1 MRSHFV
7 FQLAVT
13 PIMALA
19 LVSCGGGGSS
29 GTGGSSSGGGTT
41 GTNTAPTVDAGA
53 DQTVTE
59 NSLVQL
65 DATVTDAENDA
76 TLTWSQISG
85 PAVTLSATN
94 TEDPSFTAPDVSAAE
109 TVVFRLTADDGSNT
123 AVSDDVT
130 ITINDASEMG
140 EWIVNTTSEKSNFIM
155 DGAAFVEVNI
165 QSVTQ
170 SGDFITVQTNTIPNY
185 TVTITQEALDVYES
199 KASSS
204 YASGSGALALGN
216 IVEFGEDVG
225 YVSECASGGDGW
237 WPSGGGGGCPVAQE
251 LNLSFPATP
260 SPTTTECETSIGPVG
275 LWVNGV
281 PLYNWSDGVSYNNQG
296 AWNQYAFPLRGAG
309 MDLCYGHSSGRA
321 KQYHHHN
328 YNACLRQLVEDAA
341 DGHSPIYGYAGDGY
355 PVHGPY
361 HAAGETAQSCWKM
374 RDYSASSPTGC
385 GTDDARTCTFI
396 DEENISL
403 GTQTVL
409 AGPDADGSGDL
420 TSNNG
425 VYYEDFY
432 YDASCTAQGDKYLD
446 EHNGHDHDGLG
457 YHYHATTD
465 ENLIPTFPLV
475 HGPDYYGDVSG
486 GSFSCYSQT
495 F

>member
-1 MRSHFV
+1 MRLNFTHL
-7 FQLAVT
+7 LAATSVS
-13 PIMALA
+13 ALLLTA
-19 LVSCGGGGSS
+19 CGGGGS
-29 GTGGSSSGGGTT
+29 GSSSTT
-41 GTNTAPTVDAGA
+41 PTASVNTAPIVNAGL
-53 DQTVTE
+53 DQTVTK
-59 NSLVQL
+59 NSTVQL
-65 DATVTDAENDA
+65 NATVTDAENDA

-85 PAVTLSATN
+85 PTVTLSSTSD
-94 TEDPSFTAPDVSAAE
+94 EDPSFIAPDVTATQSI
-109 TVVFRLTADDGSNT
+109 VLRLTADDGVNT
-123 AVSDDVT
+123 AAFDDVS
-130 ITINDASEMG
+130 ITVNETSTATG
-140 EWIVNTTSEKSNFIM
+140 EWIVNTTNEKSNFIM
-155 DGAAFVEVNI
+155 DGAAFVEVNV

-170 SGDFITVQTNTIPNY
+170 SGDVITVQTNTIPNY
-185 TVTITQEALDVYES
+185 TVTITQEALDVYET

-204 YASGSGALALGN
+204 FASGSGALALGN

-237 WPSGGGGGCPVAQE
+237 WPSAGGGGCPVAQE

-296 AWNQYAFPLRGAG
+296 AWNQYAFPLRAGG

-341 DGHSPIYGYAGDGY
+341 DGHSPVYGYAGDGY

-361 HAAGETAQSCWKM
+361 HAAGEPAQSCWKM
-374 RDYSASSPTGC
+374 RDYSASSATGC
-385 GTDDARTCTFI
+385 GTEGARTCTFI

-409 AGPDADGSGDL
+409 PGPDADGSGDL

-432 YDASCTAQGDKYLD
+432 YDATCTTQGDKYLD
-446 EHNGHDHDGLG
+446 EHNGHDHDDLG

-465 ENLIPTFPLV
+465 EDLIPTFPLV
-475 HGPDYYGDVSG
+475 NGPDYYGDVSG
-486 GSFSCYSQT
+486 GSFTCYSQT